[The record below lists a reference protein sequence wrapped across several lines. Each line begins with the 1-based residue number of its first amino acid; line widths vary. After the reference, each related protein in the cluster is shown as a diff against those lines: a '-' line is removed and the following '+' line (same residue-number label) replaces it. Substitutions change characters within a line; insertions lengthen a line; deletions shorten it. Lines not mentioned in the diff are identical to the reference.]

1 VPETNVTWHDTY
13 IRQYKN
19 VDISVAVAIDG
30 GLVTP
35 VLFNTENMKLSQIST
50 SVKALA
56 EKARAGKLQP
66 NEYEGGSFTI
76 SNLGMYG
83 VKEFSAIVNPPQGCI
98 LAVGA
103 GEKRM
108 VVKNDKPEIAA
119 IMTATL
125 SVDHR
130 SVDGALGAQFLKS
143 FKKYIENPVLTLI

>member
-1 VPETNVTWHDTY
+1 
-13 IRQYKN
+13 
-19 VDISVAVAIDG
+19 
-30 GLVTP
+30 
-35 VLFNTENMKLSQIST
+35 MK
-50 SVKALA
+50 
-56 EKARAGKLQP
+56 
-66 NEYEGGSFTI
+66 
-76 SNLGMYG
+76 
-83 VKEFSAIVNPPQGCI
+83 PPQGCI